1 MRSKGQK
8 VEKLIN
14 SAQTTHKTKN
24 LLFMRRFTCVAF
36 ACLLSMVASGQK
48 RDSVRHLNT
57 IRLDLTSNMLYS
69 EALIF
74 SYERVVKPNQS
85 FVITAGPEKFPSI
98 RSFGDNIEVKKDH
111 KKVGWKVGGEYRFYL
126 RKENKHHAPR
136 GVYLGPYVSYHNF
149 NNDRLLSVENSDGS
163 IVEATFKAK
172 LNVLNI
178 GAQLGYQFIIGNRWA
193 IDLMFIGPSVSR
205 YSAKLNL
212 DGDFSEVELDDA
224 QQEIV
229 DKLLER
235 FPVLKDVVD
244 EDAVTIKGSNDVWS
258 AGWRYQFQVG
268 YHFGR
273 KRK

>member
-1 MRSKGQK
+1 MRLFSCIA
-8 VEKLIN
+8 VLI
-14 SAQTTHKTKN
+14 SVS
-24 LLFMRRFTCVAF
+24 VA
-36 ACLLSMVASGQK
+36 ASGQK
-48 RDSVRHLNT
+48 KDSVRHLNT
-57 IRLDLTSNMLYS
+57 IRVDLTSNMLYS
-69 EALIF
+69 QALIF
-74 SYERVVKPNQS
+74 SYERVVKKNQS

-111 KKVGWKVGGEYRFYL
+111 KKAGVKIGGEYRFYL
-126 RKENKHHAPR
+126 RKENKYPAPR

-149 NNDRLLSVENSDGS
+149 HNDRLLSVENADGS
-163 IVEATFKAK
+163 IVDANFKAK

-205 YSAKLNL
+205 YSAKLSM
-212 DGDFSEVELDDA
+212 DGDFSELQLDEA

-229 DKLLER
+229 DKLVEK
-235 FPVLKDVVD
+235 FPLLKDIVNEESVSVNGKNS
-244 EDAVTIKGSNDVWS
+244 AWS
-258 AGWRYQFQVG
+258 AGWRYQFQIG